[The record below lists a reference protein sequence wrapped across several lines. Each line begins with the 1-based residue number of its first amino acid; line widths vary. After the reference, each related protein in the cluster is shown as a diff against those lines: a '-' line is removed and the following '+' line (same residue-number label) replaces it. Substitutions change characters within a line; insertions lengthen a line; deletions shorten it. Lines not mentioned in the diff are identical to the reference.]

1 MSEFT
6 DPQSPNVRSTPLE
19 EENLLR
25 RQREHRAEELE
36 RFRICSALAQIEIAS
51 CFHNAAEPLFELLG
65 PSLYRARG

>member
-6 DPQSPNVRSTPLE
+6 DPQSPDVRATPP

-36 RFRICSALAQIEIAS
+36 RFRFCSALAQIEIAS
-51 CFHNAAEPLFELLG
+51 CFRNAAEPLFELLG